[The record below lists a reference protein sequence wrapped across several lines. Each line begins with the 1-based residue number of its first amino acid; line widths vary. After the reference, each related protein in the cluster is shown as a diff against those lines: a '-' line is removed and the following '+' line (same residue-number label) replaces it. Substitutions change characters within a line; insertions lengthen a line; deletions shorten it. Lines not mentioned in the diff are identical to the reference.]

1 MVSSMSRQAVVPEE
15 LRCGPFTVAEA
26 MQAGLTRRQLR
37 SASWRRISTGL
48 YVWAEVA
55 ESPTLVLAAVCR
67 RLPPGAAFSGRTAAW
82 LHGLDVPPCDPVEVT
97 VPCASGV
104 ATRAGVRVR
113 RSILGQSDVV
123 VRRGLPATSILRT
136 VFDLSRWLPFIEA
149 VVAVDMALHRGLV
162 DRAGLRAH
170 VAEHPPCGGLVQ
182 ARRVVE
188 LAEPAA
194 ESPMESRLRILL
206 VRGGLPRPH
215 VQVPLRDDRGG
226 FVGRPDLYYPA
237 EKLAI
242 EFDGGTHRDSL
253 VGDNRRQNRLLN
265 AGYRLLRFT
274 AADVYAV
281 PNAIVAQVRAALG
294 APKVSVSTNGPM
306 RRC

>member
-37 SASWRRISTGL
+37 SASWRRITTGL

-55 ESPTLVLAAVCR
+55 ESPTLVLAAACR

-162 DRAGLRAH
+162 DRDRLRAH

-215 VQVPLRDDRGG
+215 VQVPLATTG
-226 FVGRPDLYYPA
+226 VA
-237 EKLAI
+237 
-242 EFDGGTHRDSL
+242 
-253 VGDNRRQNRLLN
+253 LL
-265 AGYRLLRFT
+265 GVLTCTTQPRSSPSSST
-274 AADVYAV
+274 AARTVTVWWGTTAV
-281 PNAIVAQVRAALG
+281 RIGYSMLVTACSGSLQQTSMLCQTRSWSRS
-294 APKVSVSTNGPM
+294 AP
-306 RRC
+306 R